1 MNIADNRNKVINKLQ
16 LVADRIRAH
25 RAIVLTE
32 SDLKCQIYS
41 ELIQVSD
48 FGAIQETA
56 DENINSIAVHTETKF
71 FNSLGLLSKTPDI
84 VITDPRRLSIRRRL
98 DGDLLPSKGFHFDGS
113 SILIELKFHRF
124 DRSLR
129 LGELS
134 EIEKDIKKG
143 IALNSRSDLD
153 FHLFVVS
160 YDRFG
165 KAQQQ
170 VSQLYEK
177 YMRQA
182 NTTLL
187 YFN

>member
-1 MNIADNRNKVINKLQ
+1 MNTTENRDKVLKKLELIAT
-16 LVADRIRAH
+16 RIQNH
-25 RAIVLTE
+25 RAIILTE

-48 FGAIQETA
+48 FGDIHETA
-56 DENINSIAVHTETKF
+56 DANIYSIAVHTETKF

-124 DRSLR
+124 DRSFR
-129 LGELS
+129 AGELI

-143 IALNSRSDLD
+143 IALNERRNLD
-153 FHLFVVS
+153 FHLFVAS

-165 KAQQQ
+165 KGQEQ
-170 VSQLYEK
+170 VRQLYRG
-177 YMRQA
+177 YTQQA